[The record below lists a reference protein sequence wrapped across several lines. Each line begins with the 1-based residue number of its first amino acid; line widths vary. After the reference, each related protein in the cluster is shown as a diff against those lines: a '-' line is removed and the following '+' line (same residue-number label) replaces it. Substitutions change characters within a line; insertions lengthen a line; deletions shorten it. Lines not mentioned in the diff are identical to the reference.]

1 MAAKRLLPLLGL
13 AAFAMAV
20 LLPSGS
26 SFAHEAKVKRAPMPE
41 VPADR
46 VLVQFKP
53 EVGSYFVR
61 VVDLV
66 VGTKG
71 ATPGDRTGLW
81 SFGVGDR
88 GTREDYAILFA
99 TLPYVAQVWPRPN
112 EGQPPQPAQ
121 QSYVE
126 GELLVKFKKGVT
138 KEQIDGFNAQHG
150 VSILDKIGG
159 IEVYRLKLPA
169 GKTVEGMQRVYGA
182 SPLVE
187 YAEPNHRVSVPMIPD
202 MPSEKPRYTPPARPG
217 VGSVDV
223 RLAPGANL
231 DLINLV
237 YGTRTLGPGPEGT
250 TRLAPSPK
258 ASAATEAQVLK
269 LCPSIE
275 SAIPSS

>member
-1 MAAKRLLPLLGL
+1 MAAKRLLPMLGL
-13 AAFAMAV
+13 AAFALAV

-26 SFAHEAKVKRAPMPE
+26 SFAHEVKAKKAPMPE
-41 VPADR
+41 VAADR
-46 VLVQFKP
+46 VLVQFNP
-53 EVGSYFVR
+53 EVGPYFVK

-71 ATPGDRTGLW
+71 AKPESRGTW

-88 GTREDYAILFA
+88 GTREDYATLFA
-99 TLPYVAQVWPRPN
+99 TLPYVNQVWPRPN
-112 EGQPPQPAQ
+112 EGMAPQPSQ

-126 GELLVKFKKGVT
+126 GELLVKFKQGVT
-138 KEQIDGFNAQHG
+138 QAQIDAFNAQHG
-150 VSILDKIGG
+150 VTVMDKISG
-159 IEVYRLKLPA
+159 IDVYRLKLPA
-169 GKTVEGMQRVYGA
+169 GQTVEGMQRVYGA

-187 YAEPNHRVSVPMIPD
+187 YAEPNHRVSVPMVPE
-202 MPSEKPRYTPPARPG
+202 MLPEKPRYTPPAKPG
-217 VGSVDV
+217 AGTVDV

-237 YGTRTLGPGPEGT
+237 YGTRTLGPGPQGT
-250 TRLAPSPK
+250 MRLAPSPK